1 MQDTLINDLLE
12 HKREAETANNK
23 LNGKISFDI
32 FYSDVGLRV
41 CIGNSDCLIIDR
53 LYRMMDYDYNS
64 FTDFRKDILE
74 TYGLLKSG
82 GD

>member
-1 MQDTLINDLLE
+1 MQEKLTKDLLE

-23 LNGKISFDI
+23 LNGKVSFGV

-41 CIGNSDCLIIDR
+41 CIGNPDCLVVDR
-53 LYRMMDYDYNS
+53 LYRLADYDYNS
-64 FTDFRKDILE
+64 FSDFRRDILE

-82 GD
+82 ED